1 VPLGEGFP
9 LSRNTFVNLPVH
21 DLGRS
26 VAFFTA
32 LGFAP
37 GQPADDR
44 TAQLVISEQT
54 YLMLHADKFFAEFAG
69 APAPD
74 PATHR
79 EVVVG
84 LSTDARAEV
93 DDLVERAV
101 AAGGQAVGEPQ
112 DWGFMYMRAFR
123 DLDGHQWS
131 FMHMS

>member
-1 VPLGEGFP
+1 M
-9 LSRNTFVNLPVH
+9 SRHTFVNLPVR
-21 DLGRS
+21 DLGRA
-26 VAFFTA
+26 VEFFTA

-37 GQPADDR
+37 GQPGDGR
-44 TAQLVISEQT
+44 TAQLVISEQAN
-54 YLMLHADKFFAEFAG
+54 LMLHVQAYFADFAG
-69 APAPD
+69 ASTPD
-74 PATHR
+74 PATQR

-84 LSTDARAEV
+84 LTTDTRAEV